1 MAPSSTYARCGS
13 PRRLARRDDSLK
25 SVIRT
30 MSTVLED
37 ATNGFTAGE
46 GALMHELLV
55 RLADE
60 S

>member
-1 MAPSSTYARCGS
+1 MHDA
-13 PRRLARRDDSLK
+13 ARRDGLLDAMISLK

-46 GALMHELLV
+46 GALMRELLV

-60 S
+60 L

>member
-1 MAPSSTYARCGS
+1 LDSTRAKNSSDPLTF
-13 PRRLARRDDSLK
+13 RDDSLK

-46 GALMHELLV
+46 GALMRELLV